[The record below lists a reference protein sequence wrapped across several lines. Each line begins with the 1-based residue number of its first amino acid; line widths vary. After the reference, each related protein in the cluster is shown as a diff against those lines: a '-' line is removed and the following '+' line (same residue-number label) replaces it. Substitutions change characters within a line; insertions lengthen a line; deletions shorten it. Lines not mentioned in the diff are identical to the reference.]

1 MKTGLKEEVDIMTTW
16 KGFKKEI
23 TAISPQDMVTIE
35 TLSHLIAVRVQ
46 RGITQKEFAAHIS
59 MSQPQL
65 AKLERL
71 DSMPSLRTL
80 QRYAN
85 GLNLKI
91 ELTVVP
97 A

>member
-1 MKTGLKEEVDIMTTW
+1 MTTW
-16 KGFKKEI
+16 NDFKKDMS
-23 TAISPQDMVTIE
+23 AISPQDMVTIE
-35 TLSHLIAVRVQ
+35 TLSQLTATRIQ
-46 RGITQKEFAAHIS
+46 RGITQKDFAAQIN

-71 DSMPSLRTL
+71 DSMPSLHTL

>member
-1 MKTGLKEEVDIMTTW
+1 MTTW
-16 KGFKKEI
+16 NDFKKDL
-23 TAISPQDMVTIE
+23 TAISSQDMVTIE
-35 TLSHLIAVRVQ
+35 TLSRLVAIRLKK
-46 RGITQKEFAAHIS
+46 GITQKELADQIG

-85 GLNLKI
+85 GLDLKI
-91 ELTVVP
+91 ELKVVP